1 MVLPELASDSDFYA
15 DSSSPPDT
23 DSPSDSEEAIRIEL
37 TTLPGPMP
45 IFGPIFGFTQ
55 SRLCA
60 LLAASVATTA
70 ATLDRR
76 PTREE
81 IDAITYHTAK
91 ASAIASWGPPL
102 GFAAGCWRAYNS
114 RSTYRFPFY
123 APAKETFTPDQLG
136 PLRGQGARTAW
147 HLARISGYGTL
158 GLLVGGAVFASYGVS
173 VGVVGQMR
181 DERLKAVKE
190 SIVGRARTGEPKKDV
205 IYGQGS
211 RDVGELWRDHRKS
224 LEVGGGD
231 DMSPTADDGV
241 DVGFAT
247 EGEMSSRGS
256 IEDSEKP
263 RKGSAWTRAAA
274 NANKKTAPPRPDDFY
289 SAQDDAS
296 PSAENMSDASDAS
309 RPPAG
314 ESAWERLR
322 REANSNTSDTSRSRA
337 RRSRMTQRPAR
348 EEQPAGGDS
357 FSFSSVDQDRSLA
370 KEEAQRVFDERLE
383 KERRGGDF
391 GSGNEEKRW

>member
-1 MVLPELASDSDFYA
+1 M
-15 DSSSPPDT
+15 
-23 DSPSDSEEAIRIEL
+23 
-37 TTLPGPMP
+37 
-45 IFGPIFGFTQ
+45 
-55 SRLCA
+55 
-60 LLAASVATTA
+60 
-70 ATLDRR
+70 
-76 PTREE
+76 
-81 IDAITYHTAK
+81 
-91 ASAIASWGPPL
+91 
-102 GFAAGCWRAYNS
+102 
-114 RSTYRFPFY
+114 
-123 APAKETFTPDQLG
+123 
-136 PLRGQGARTAW
+136 
-147 HLARISGYGTL
+147 
-158 GLLVGGAVFASYGVS
+158 FASYGVS
-173 VGVVGQMR
+173 VGVVGQIR
-181 DERLKAVKE
+181 DERLKALKE
-190 SIVGRARTGEPKKDV
+190 SIVGRARTGQAKKDV

-256 IEDSEKP
+256 IEDNENP

-274 NANKKTAPPRPDDFY
+274 NANKKTAPPRPEDFY